1 MGKKSFAAIGAVVLA
16 LTAVMVPV
24 VQAEGEV
31 TRESYKEAV
40 EPICKTNVKAN
51 ERILNGVEAEVK
63 RGKLKPAA
71 KRFAKAADVLHEALG
86 KLKAVPQPPADEAR
100 LAKWLGY
107 TQQEEG
113 YFRKI
118 AKKLNAGDKNGA
130 VAMQFRLEHTANVAN
145 NLVLGFEFH
154 YCRVEPWKFG

>member
-1 MGKKSFAAIGAVVLA
+1 MTAA
-16 LTAVMVPV
+16 VPI
-24 VQAEGEV
+24 VQAEEV

-40 EPICKTNVKAN
+40 EPICKSNVRDN
-51 ERILNGVEAEVK
+51 ERILNGVKVEIK
-63 RGKLKPAA
+63 QGKLKPAA
-71 KRFAKAADVLHEALG
+71 KQFIKAADVLHRALG
-86 KLKAVPQPPADEAR
+86 KLKAVPQPTADEAR

-107 TQQEEG
+107 IQQEEG

-130 VAMQFRLEHTANVAN
+130 LAMQFRLEHTANVAN

-154 YCRVEPWKFG
+154 YCRVEPSKFT